1 MRVGSREIQR
11 EGLKVREAIK
21 VVATRVGGGHYFSS
35 HCIFCLA
42 DDPAT
47 AFVQRTTEKDL
58 KGKTIPSSRVEA
70 NVYQG
75 LLTR

>member
-35 HCIFCLA
+35 HCHFCLV
-42 DDPAT
+42 DDPVT
-47 AFVQRTTEKDL
+47 AFVQRTTEKRFE
-58 KGKTIPSSRVEA
+58 GKNDSVKP
-70 NVYQG
+70 G
-75 LLTR
+75 